1 MASGEIGGVGF
12 GCIGGGRG
20 EEEEG
25 SEEDGGVVSSHWAL
39 GFKT

>member
-12 GCIGGGRG
+12 GCIGGGSG

-25 SEEDGGVVSSHWAL
+25 RDDDEIVVSSHWAL
-39 GFKT
+39 GFET